1 MGPVYYQR
9 LKHMVKD
16 KVFARA
22 KGPRM
27 ALTHQPTQGRARDG
41 GLRVGEME
49 RDCLVAHGTSMLLI
63 ERLLLSSDPFLASIC
78 SKCGLLCQEEW
89 CEYCKSGE
97 NVCQIRIPYA
107 CKLLFQELQSMNVV
121 PRLTLSDG
129 GYFDYNFCQSNSVY
143 MVLLQKQCYYCAGI
157 VFLSVPDDHSN
168 RISFIFNM
176 WKFVSSLL
184 LFVLLFQRRCRSIHS
199 LLVSLSQGITCGSG
213 DNILTVGVNGTIKCK
228 TAASSLTFI
237 PPFPKASHSPMGILS
252 EYLQKDLL
260 SPDTPSG
267 RTECWVTSLSE
278 VCRLTS
284 ILMRSDWYANVHLG
298 RFQDTVR
305 FRGVGDSP
313 HLLAGQH
320 HLRVVHYQS
329 RS

>member
-107 CKLLFQELQSMNVV
+107 CKLLFQELQSMYVV

-129 GYFDYNFCQSNSVY
+129 GSFDYNFCQSNSVY
-143 MVLLQKQCYYCAGI
+143 KYLFQKQCYYCAGI

-168 RISFIFNM
+168 RISIIFNM

-213 DNILTVGVNGTIKCK
+213 DNILTVGVNGTIQCR
-228 TAASSLTFI
+228 TAASSLTFVPPLPKGLTFSDGSIHGI
-237 PPFPKASHSPMGILS
+237 PTEGSPLTRYTIGTDRVLGYFTLGGLS
-252 EYLQKDLL
+252 FDI
-260 SPDTPSG
+260 DTH
-267 RTECWVTSLSE
+267 
-278 VCRLTS
+278 
-284 ILMRSDWYANVHLG
+284 A
-298 RFQDTVR
+298 
-305 FRGVGDSP
+305 
-313 HLLAGQH
+313 
-320 HLRVVHYQS
+320 
-329 RS
+329 

>member
-143 MVLLQKQCYYCAGI
+143 KYLFQKQCYYCAGI

-168 RISFIFNM
+168 RISVIFNM

-184 LFVLLFQRRCRSIHS
+184 LFLLLFQRRCRSIHS

-213 DNILTVGVNGTIKCK
+213 DNILTVGVNGTIQCR
-228 TAASSLTFI
+228 TAASSLTFVPPLPKGLTFSDGSIHGI
-237 PPFPKASHSPMGILS
+237 PTEGSPLTRYTIGTDRVLGYFTLGGLS
-252 EYLQKDLL
+252 FDI
-260 SPDTPSG
+260 DTH
-267 RTECWVTSLSE
+267 
-278 VCRLTS
+278 
-284 ILMRSDWYANVHLG
+284 A
-298 RFQDTVR
+298 
-305 FRGVGDSP
+305 
-313 HLLAGQH
+313 
-320 HLRVVHYQS
+320 
-329 RS
+329 

>member
-143 MVLLQKQCYYCAGI
+143 KYLFQKQCYYCAGI

-168 RISFIFNM
+168 RISIIFNM

-184 LFVLLFQRRCRSIHS
+184 LFVLLFQRRCRSINS

-213 DNILTVGVNGTIKCK
+213 DNILTVGVNGTIQCR
-228 TAASSLTFI
+228 TAASSLTFVPPLPKGLTFSDGSIHGI
-237 PPFPKASHSPMGILS
+237 PTEGSPLTRYTIGTDRVLGYFTLGGLS
-252 EYLQKDLL
+252 FDI
-260 SPDTPSG
+260 DTH
-267 RTECWVTSLSE
+267 
-278 VCRLTS
+278 
-284 ILMRSDWYANVHLG
+284 A
-298 RFQDTVR
+298 
-305 FRGVGDSP
+305 
-313 HLLAGQH
+313 
-320 HLRVVHYQS
+320 
-329 RS
+329 

>member
-143 MVLLQKQCYYCAGI
+143 KYLFQKQCYYCAGI

-168 RISFIFNM
+168 RISIIFNM

-213 DNILTVGVNGTIKCK
+213 DNILTVGVNGTIQCR
-228 TAASSLTFI
+228 TAASSLTFVPPLPKGLTFSDGSIHGI
-237 PPFPKASHSPMGILS
+237 PTEGSPLTRYTIGTDRVLGYFTLGGLS
-252 EYLQKDLL
+252 FDI
-260 SPDTPSG
+260 DTH
-267 RTECWVTSLSE
+267 
-278 VCRLTS
+278 
-284 ILMRSDWYANVHLG
+284 A
-298 RFQDTVR
+298 
-305 FRGVGDSP
+305 
-313 HLLAGQH
+313 
-320 HLRVVHYQS
+320 
-329 RS
+329 

>member
-1 MGPVYYQR
+1 MREGITGEPLRAYIFMGPVYYQR

-89 CEYCKSGE
+89 CDYCKSGE

-121 PRLTLSDG
+121 PRLSISDG
-129 GYFDYNFCQSNSVY
+129 GYFDYDFSKGGANWIVCFYLSLN
-143 MVLLQKQCYYCAGI
+143 I
-157 VFLSVPDDHSN
+157 VFKE
-168 RISFIFNM
+168 IG
-176 WKFVSSLL
+176 
-184 LFVLLFQRRCRSIHS
+184 VLKR
-199 LLVSLSQGITCGSG
+199 
-213 DNILTVGVNGTIKCK
+213 K
-228 TAASSLTFI
+228 TS
-237 PPFPKASHSPMGILS
+237 
-252 EYLQKDLL
+252 
-260 SPDTPSG
+260 
-267 RTECWVTSLSE
+267 
-278 VCRLTS
+278 
-284 ILMRSDWYANVHLG
+284 
-298 RFQDTVR
+298 
-305 FRGVGDSP
+305 
-313 HLLAGQH
+313 
-320 HLRVVHYQS
+320 
-329 RS
+329 

>member
-143 MVLLQKQCYYCAGI
+143 KYLFQKQCYYCAGI
-157 VFLSVPDDHSN
+157 VFFSVPDDHSN
-168 RISFIFNM
+168 RISIIFNM

-213 DNILTVGVNGTIKCK
+213 DNILTVGVNGTIQCR
-228 TAASSLTFI
+228 TAASSLTFVPPLPKGLTFSDGSIHGI
-237 PPFPKASHSPMGILS
+237 PTEGSPLTRYTIGTDRVLGYFTLGGLS
-252 EYLQKDLL
+252 FDI
-260 SPDTPSG
+260 DTH
-267 RTECWVTSLSE
+267 
-278 VCRLTS
+278 
-284 ILMRSDWYANVHLG
+284 A
-298 RFQDTVR
+298 
-305 FRGVGDSP
+305 
-313 HLLAGQH
+313 
-320 HLRVVHYQS
+320 
-329 RS
+329 

>member
-143 MVLLQKQCYYCAGI
+143 KYLFQKQCYYCAGI

-168 RISFIFNM
+168 RISIIFNM

-213 DNILTVGVNGTIKCK
+213 DNILTVGVNGTIQCR
-228 TAASSLTFI
+228 TAASSLTFVPPLPKGLTFSDGSIHGI
-237 PPFPKASHSPMGILS
+237 PTEGSPLTRYTIGTDRVLGYFTLGGLS
-252 EYLQKDLL
+252 FDI
-260 SPDTPSG
+260 STH
-267 RTECWVTSLSE
+267 V
-278 VCRLTS
+278 
-284 ILMRSDWYANVHLG
+284 
-298 RFQDTVR
+298 
-305 FRGVGDSP
+305 
-313 HLLAGQH
+313 
-320 HLRVVHYQS
+320 
-329 RS
+329 

>member
-143 MVLLQKQCYYCAGI
+143 KYLFQKQCYYCAGI

-199 LLVSLSQGITCGSG
+199 LPVSLSQGITCGSG
-213 DNILTVGVNGTIKCK
+213 DNILTVGVNGTIQCR
-228 TAASSLTFI
+228 TAASSLTFVPPLPKGLTFSDGSIHGI
-237 PPFPKASHSPMGILS
+237 PTEGSPLTRYTIGTDRVLGYFTLGGLS
-252 EYLQKDLL
+252 FDI
-260 SPDTPSG
+260 DTH
-267 RTECWVTSLSE
+267 
-278 VCRLTS
+278 
-284 ILMRSDWYANVHLG
+284 A
-298 RFQDTVR
+298 
-305 FRGVGDSP
+305 
-313 HLLAGQH
+313 
-320 HLRVVHYQS
+320 
-329 RS
+329 

>member
-107 CKLLFQELQSMNVV
+107 CKLLFQELQTMNVV

-143 MVLLQKQCYYCAGI
+143 MVLFQKQCYYCAGI

-213 DNILTVGVNGTIKCK
+213 DNILTVGVNGTIQCR
-228 TAASSLTFI
+228 TAASSLTFVPPLPKGLTFSDGSIHGI
-237 PPFPKASHSPMGILS
+237 PTEGSPLTRYTIGTDRVLGYFTLGGLS
-252 EYLQKDLL
+252 FDI
-260 SPDTPSG
+260 DTH
-267 RTECWVTSLSE
+267 
-278 VCRLTS
+278 
-284 ILMRSDWYANVHLG
+284 A
-298 RFQDTVR
+298 
-305 FRGVGDSP
+305 
-313 HLLAGQH
+313 
-320 HLRVVHYQS
+320 
-329 RS
+329 

>member
-1 MGPVYYQR
+1 MLDDQGITGEPLRAYIFMGPVYYQR

-129 GYFDYNFCQSNSVY
+129 GYFDYNFCQSNSVWLVCWNNETLACVRNNIPLCS
-143 MVLLQKQCYYCAGI
+143 MCSA
-157 VFLSVPDDHSN
+157 
-168 RISFIFNM
+168 
-176 WKFVSSLL
+176 SL
-184 LFVLLFQRRCRSIHS
+184 
-199 LLVSLSQGITCGSG
+199 
-213 DNILTVGVNGTIKCK
+213 
-228 TAASSLTFI
+228 
-237 PPFPKASHSPMGILS
+237 
-252 EYLQKDLL
+252 
-260 SPDTPSG
+260 
-267 RTECWVTSLSE
+267 
-278 VCRLTS
+278 
-284 ILMRSDWYANVHLG
+284 
-298 RFQDTVR
+298 RFT
-305 FRGVGDSP
+305 
-313 HLLAGQH
+313 
-320 HLRVVHYQS
+320 
-329 RS
+329 

>member
-1 MGPVYYQR
+1 MCCTVVGAQLVVHNHQGITGEPLRAYIFMGPVYYQR

-143 MVLLQKQCYYCAGI
+143 KYLFQKQCYYCAGI

-168 RISFIFNM
+168 RISIIFNM

-213 DNILTVGVNGTIKCK
+213 DNILTVGVNGTIQCR
-228 TAASSLTFI
+228 TAASSLTFVPPLPKGLTFSDGSIHGI
-237 PPFPKASHSPMGILS
+237 PTEGSPLTRYTIGTDRVLGYFTLGGLS
-252 EYLQKDLL
+252 FDI
-260 SPDTPSG
+260 DTH
-267 RTECWVTSLSE
+267 
-278 VCRLTS
+278 
-284 ILMRSDWYANVHLG
+284 A
-298 RFQDTVR
+298 
-305 FRGVGDSP
+305 
-313 HLLAGQH
+313 
-320 HLRVVHYQS
+320 
-329 RS
+329 

>member
-1 MGPVYYQR
+1 MLDDQGITGEPLRAYIFMGPVYYQR

-143 MVLLQKQCYYCAGI
+143 
-157 VFLSVPDDHSN
+157 
-168 RISFIFNM
+168 
-176 WKFVSSLL
+176 
-184 LFVLLFQRRCRSIHS
+184 
-199 LLVSLSQGITCGSG
+199 SQLHQ
-213 DNILTVGVNGTIKCK
+213 N
-228 TAASSLTFI
+228 
-237 PPFPKASHSPMGILS
+237 
-252 EYLQKDLL
+252 
-260 SPDTPSG
+260 
-267 RTECWVTSLSE
+267 
-278 VCRLTS
+278 
-284 ILMRSDWYANVHLG
+284 
-298 RFQDTVR
+298 
-305 FRGVGDSP
+305 
-313 HLLAGQH
+313 
-320 HLRVVHYQS
+320 
-329 RS
+329 